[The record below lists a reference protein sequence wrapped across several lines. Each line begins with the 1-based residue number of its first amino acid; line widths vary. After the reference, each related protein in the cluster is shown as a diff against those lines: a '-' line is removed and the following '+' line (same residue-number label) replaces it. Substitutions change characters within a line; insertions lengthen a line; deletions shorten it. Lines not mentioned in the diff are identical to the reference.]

1 MLGAAMDD
9 IGVDVVERVDRLARA
24 TYSTCRPIDHDAG
37 AMRVCYLLV
46 AAAVT
51 SESGLDRLCEELG
64 TAGDHARWFEAVDT
78 TPDERQMLNNDR
90 PTGGASHRDSN

>member
-46 AAAVT
+46 
-51 SESGLDRLCEELG
+51 G
-64 TAGDHARWFEAVDT
+64 TGSHLRV
-78 TPDERQMLNNDR
+78 R
-90 PTGGASHRDSN
+90 PGAPV